1 MEECDDKSTAIPTIA
16 DIDLPRG
23 RQDDEIVTPPPD
35 GGYGWV
41 CVAACF
47 AVNCFSWG
55 IVASYGVYLSHYLNS
70 GIYPE
75 ASSID
80 FALIGGFNFSMA
92 MLAAPLV
99 TFLTRKFGIRFT
111 MTIGVILLSGGFI
124 AASFAN
130 RVWHLYLTQG
140 LLVGLGVGFNYIPSM
155 AVLSQWFEKKRSLA
169 NGISSGG
176 SGIGGAV
183 FSWATQAM
191 IDRLGLAWA
200 LRVTG
205 IITFVGNMTA
215 AILMRD
221 RNHHIRPTQF
231 AFDTRLLRRYDVLLL
246 LSWAIISMLG
256 YITILFSLPDFAMS
270 IGLSRAQATDIV
282 GFLNIGT
289 AVGRPIIGIWSDRYS
304 RIDVAGLLTLLCGL
318 CCFAFWLPATS
329 YGLTVFFALIIGGI
343 VGVFWMTIGP
353 LCVEVAGLKELQSL
367 LSLAWT
373 SIILPTT
380 FSEVIALKLRRPD
393 SSREYLYPQIFAGL
407 SYIVAS
413 LFVLELRR
421 VKRRDPQ
428 KCG

>member
-1 MEECDDKSTAIPTIA
+1 MEKCDDKSVGVAAIA
-16 DIDLPRG
+16 DILPSG
-23 RQDDEIVTPPPD
+23 RQADEIVTPPPD

-55 IVASYGVYLSHYLNS
+55 IVASYGIYLSHYLSS

-80 FALIGGFNFSMA
+80 FALVGGFNFSMA

-99 TFLTRKFGIRFT
+99 TILTRKFGIRFT
-111 MTIGVILLSGGFI
+111 MTVGVILLSGGFI

-130 RVWHLYLTQG
+130 RVWHLYLSQG
-140 LLVGLGVGFNYIPSM
+140 LLVGVGVGFIYIPSM
-155 AVLSQWFEKKRSLA
+155 AVLSQWFDKKRSLA

-191 IDRLGLAWA
+191 IDHLGLAWA

-205 IITFVGNMTA
+205 IITFVANLTA

-221 RNHHIRPTQF
+221 RNHHIRPAQL

-246 LSWAIISMLG
+246 LSWAFISMLG
-256 YITILFSLPDFAMS
+256 YITLLFSLPDFAMS

-289 AVGRPIIGIWSDRYS
+289 AVGRPIFGIWSDRYS
-304 RIDVAGLLTLLCGL
+304 RIDVAGLLTLICGL
-318 CCFAFWLPATS
+318 CCFAFWLPATT
-329 YGLTVFFALIIGGI
+329 YGLTVFFALVIGGI

-353 LCVEVAGLKELQSL
+353 VCVEVAGLKELQSL
-367 LSLAWT
+367 LSLSWT

-421 VKRRDPQ
+421 VKRRDRQ